1 MDTYKLTPRAKQSLS
16 VCKKEAQDLKNR
28 YAGTEHL
35 LLGLLNIGD
44 SIVTEILEEFGID
57 LDELR
62 LMIYDNISQEG
73 DEAVALEEIAYTPR
87 VEKVM
92 DIADTCAKR
101 IGRDKIDIDHVFL
114 GLLYESDGVAN
125 NILNSLGV
133 NYERVKDIIEKEL
146 GDNIKEN
153 ILDKPTPH
161 QFDPNDKDV
170 SSLKNLLKNGTDIT
184 KLAAQNKI
192 DPIIGRSQEI
202 ERVIHILCRKR
213 KNNPVLIGEA
223 GVGKTAIVE
232 GLSQRIVNGNVPD
245 ILASMHVISLDIN
258 SLVAGTKYRG
268 QFEEKLKNILQ
279 EVNKCK
285 KIILFIDEIHMINGA
300 GSAEG
305 SMDASNILKPALARG
320 DLKCVG
326 ATTLDEYRKFI
337 ESDSALDR
345 RFQPVKVKEP
355 DIDTSIEI
363 LKGIKPAYEK
373 HHNVTYTNE
382 CLESAVLYSS
392 RYITDKQLPDKAIDL
407 IDEAGAAT
415 HKVNEI
421 TAKVRDLKDKIRAA
435 KTKKEN
441 LIKGQQ
447 FEEACKYRDQEKE
460 HTKTLVD
467 ITNKKKS
474 KKNKVKITSDNIKEI
489 VTTITGIP
497 VTNITDNEITKVNS
511 LKAALSK
518 EVIGQEEAIS
528 VISDA
533 CKRSA
538 AKLQDPNKPV
548 ASFLFLGTTGVGKT
562 YLSKVLASHMFNR
575 ADSFVHIDMSEMMES
590 HSISKIIGS
599 PPGYIGH
606 DQGGKL
612 TEQIRRNPY
621 SLILFDEIEKAHPEV
636 LNALLQILDEGR
648 LTDSLGRE
656 VNFKNTIVVMTSN
669 VGADIISNKTSIG
682 FVQPDEEDKN
692 EERKTE
698 SVDVAKKH
706 FKPEFINR
714 IDNIVSF
721 NSLTQDSIEQIVSL
735 LFAEYTDRIKH
746 EHNLSITLDK
756 SAIKYFAENGYDE
769 KYGVRELKR
778 TMKANFETLFAEQLL
793 SGKFKDKVDLKLEYK
808 RKKLSIKIIR

>member
-16 VCKKEAQDLKNR
+16 VCKKEAQNLKNR

-44 SIVTEILEEFGID
+44 SIVTEIIEEFGID

-62 LMIYDNISQEG
+62 LMLYDNISQEG
-73 DEAVALEEIAYTPR
+73 DDPVATEEISFTPR

-92 DIADTCAKR
+92 EVANTCSER
-101 IGRDKIDIDHVFL
+101 IGRDKIDVDHVFL
-114 GLLYESDGVAN
+114 GLLYEQDGVAN

-133 NYERVKDIIEKEL
+133 NYERVKEIIEKEL
-146 GDNIKEN
+146 GNNITES
-153 ILDKPTPH
+153 ILEKTPH
-161 QFDPNDKDV
+161 TQFDPYDKEITA
-170 SSLKNLLKNGTDIT
+170 LKNLLKHGTDMT

-192 DPIIGRSQEI
+192 DPIIGREEEI
-202 ERVIHILCRKR
+202 ERAIHILCRKR

-223 GVGKTAIVE
+223 GVGKTSIVE
-232 GLSQRIVNGNVPD
+232 GLSLRIVNGKVPET
-245 ILASMHVISLDIN
+245 LANKHVISLDVN

-268 QFEEKLKNILQ
+268 QFEEKLKNIIS
-279 EVNKCK
+279 EVVKSK
-285 KIILFIDEIHMINGA
+285 KIILFIDELHMINGA
-300 GSAEG
+300 GAAEG

-320 DLKCVG
+320 ELRCIG
-326 ATTLDEYRKFI
+326 ATTLDEYRKYI
-337 ESDSALDR
+337 ESDGALDR

-355 DIDTSIEI
+355 SIDNTVKI
-363 LKGIKPAYEK
+363 LNGIKPVYEK
-373 HHNVTYTNE
+373 YHNVTYTSE
-382 CLESAVLYSS
+382 CLEAAVLYSS

-415 HKVNEI
+415 HTTDE
-421 TAKVRDLKDKIRAA
+421 TASLVRDLKKDIQKYKI
-435 KTKKEN
+435 KKEN
-441 LIKGQQ
+441 LIAGQQ
-447 FEEACKYRDQEKE
+447 FEEACKYRDQERE
-460 HTKTLVD
+460 CLQQLND
-467 ITNKKKS
+467 IVSKKKV
-474 KKNKVKITSDNIKEI
+474 KKQKVKITKEHIKNM
-489 VTTITGIP
+489 VTKITGVP
-497 VTNITDNEITKVNS
+497 VTSISDDEISRVTVLDKA
-511 LKAALSK
+511 LKK
-518 EVIGQEEAIS
+518 EVIGQDAAIK
-528 VISDA
+528 VVSDA
-533 CKRSA
+533 VKRSA

-562 YLSKVLASHMFNR
+562 YLSKVLARHMFVL
-575 ADSFVHIDMSEMMES
+575 DESFIHIDMSEMMES
-590 HSISKIIGS
+590 HSVSKMIGS

-669 VGADIISNKTSIG
+669 IGADIISNKSSIG
-682 FVQPDEEDKN
+682 FVQSDGDSKN
-692 EERKTE
+692 EEQKEE
-698 SVDVAKKH
+698 SINVAKKH

-721 NSLTQDSIEQIVSL
+721 NSLSKSDISKIVKL
-735 LFAEYTDRIKH
+735 LFDEYAVRIYN
-746 EHNLSITLDK
+746 EHNLTITLDK
-756 SAIKYFAENGYDE
+756 TAINYFTENGYDD

-778 TMKANFETLFAEQLL
+778 VMKSDFETLFAEMFLT
-793 SGKFKDKVDLKLEYK
+793 GKFKNNQSVVLQYK
-808 RKKLSIKIIR
+808 RKKLLIKPN